1 MKEECNECGKEFEE
15 GDRFI
20 LQENHTATIKEGW
33 LHTSANSLIDDIR
46 YCTKCWKEEGEA

>member
-46 YCTKCWKEEGEA
+46 YCTKCWKQEGEA